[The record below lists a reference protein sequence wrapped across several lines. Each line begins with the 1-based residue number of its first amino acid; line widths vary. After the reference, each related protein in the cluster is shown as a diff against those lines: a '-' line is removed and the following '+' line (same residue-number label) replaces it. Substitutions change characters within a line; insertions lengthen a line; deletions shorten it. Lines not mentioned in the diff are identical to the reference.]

1 MWRVLVLC
9 LVLGIG
15 SAQAVEEGDRA
26 AIRGVIER
34 QIQAFK
40 ADDAAAAYAVAA
52 PEIQRLFPLE
62 RFMSMVREGYKPVYR
77 QRSYTFGAIQETASG
92 PLQAVRIQDD
102 EGVDWL
108 AVYALEKQSDGTWRI
123 AGCTLLKQPGQAI

>member
-1 MWRVLVLC
+1 MWRALVLC

-40 ADDAAAAYAVAA
+40 ATM
-52 PEIQRLFPLE
+52 L
-62 RFMSMVREGYKPVYR
+62 R
-77 QRSYTFGAIQETASG
+77 QPMRWPRPKSSACSRSSAS
-92 PLQAVRIQDD
+92 
-102 EGVDWL
+102 
-108 AVYALEKQSDGTWRI
+108 
-123 AGCTLLKQPGQAI
+123 